1 MWSCDL
7 LFHHV
12 IQYHVILRYHYPSV
26 VYIKTEDPAFYF
38 DLLINPICHHSAVKV
53 CICVCLFVYLPV
65 SVCACACM
73 CVFMPVHMC
82 LYVYACV
89 FVYVCV

>member
-38 DLLINPICHHSAVKV
+38 DPLINPISHHSAVKV
-53 CICVCLFVYLPV
+53 CICVCLCVYLPV
-65 SVCACACM
+65 SVC
-73 CVFMPVHMC
+73 MC